1 MKLIFCLHKK
11 IPNLKFGISIYYFKI
26 VCFLSGPTETIFI
39 GTSTSLANTVKL
51 NVVFTTDPMYKTTVA
66 LPRFK
71 TINTSSANQN
81 PFVTNLKYDW
91 GGGKSFKVGSDTV
104 KSPSVIFGKDTGTY
118 WIKLVVT
125 TDKGCKDSLTQRVL
139 IGPDII
145 IFVPDAFTP
154 DNSGPNENNT
164 FRPYIVDNKT
174 FKMMVFNR
182 WGENIFTTTE
192 VGVGWDGTY
201 QGKPVQDGIYTW
213 VINFKSSLNNEIFE
227 YTGYVNLLR

>member
-1 MKLIFCLHKK
+1 
-11 IPNLKFGISIYYFKI
+11 
-26 VCFLSGPTETIFI
+26 
-39 GTSTSLANTVKL
+39 
-51 NVVFTTDPMYKTTVA
+51 MYKTTVA

-91 GGGKSFKVGSDTV
+91 GWGKSFKVGSDTV

-118 WIKLVVT
+118 WIKLAVT

-164 FRPYIVDNKT
+164 FRPYIVDNKG
-174 FKMMVFNR
+174 FRMLIFNR
-182 WGENIFTTTE
+182 WGEIMYETNDLTK
-192 VGVGWDGTY
+192 GWDGTY
-201 QGKPVQDGIYTW
+201 LKENAQQGVYVYKIIVTSQDD
-213 VINFKSSLNNEIFE
+213 KE
-227 YTGYVNLLR
+227 YEFDGTFTLLR